1 MRQNEQ
7 QNAAHEPHRIQR
19 ELEMTLAV
27 ILKFRLG
34 GQGKLYVSSSLIVLK
49 FAPFHL
55 VPLALL
61 LDLQNWFS
69 IYPVLIGSV

>member
-34 GQGKLYVSSSLIVLK
+34 GQGKLYVSSSFDRVEVCAIPPRPTGTV
-49 FAPFHL
+49 A
-55 VPLALL
+55 
-61 LDLQNWFS
+61 
-69 IYPVLIGSV
+69 